1 MISWILCIVM
11 LMTYP
16 KTGNDILL
24 LSAGLFAIAG
34 NIFMSSSSTK
44 DIKIKHEE

>member
-1 MISWILCIVM
+1 MISWIVCIVM
-11 LMTYP
+11 LMMYP
-16 KTGNDILL
+16 DTGNDILL

-34 NIFMSSSSTK
+34 NISMNSSSTK